1 MCPSVARAAGGSLPI
16 SMNSLSLVLP
26 AADSAGVQYRALL
39 SLPETYVRSLL
50 RMAED
55 MASRAESWE
64 ESPLPIVGRAPLRLL
79 PDAVC
84 RELASPALER
94 ALEFCDN
101 GPAWA
106 FVRAEALPWDI
117 SRDVRGQART
127 VVGAGTKRVYWE
139 VRGEEARITTVSYP
153 YEWLLLTA
161 TVVLNGEEAVSAFRS
176 LAAHAPRLAADLL
189 RDGIPV
195 GGEETPRQAPEWL
208 ARSDLMTLL
217 THPQR
222 DIREPAILAAA
233 RLRGQRI

>member
-1 MCPSVARAAGGSLPI
+1 MHEMNQLALLISAADNAGG
-16 SMNSLSLVLP
+16 
-26 AADSAGVQYRALL
+26 QYRALV
-39 SLPETYVRSLL
+39 SLPPGYVRAML
-50 RMAED
+50 RLAEQMA
-55 MASRAESWE
+55 ARAEQWE
-64 ESPLPIVGRAPLRLL
+64 DWEDSPLPVAGKAPLRVL

-84 RELASPALER
+84 CELAGPALRR
-94 ALEFCDN
+94 ALDVADN

-117 SRDVRGQART
+117 SRDVRGQAR
-127 VVGAGTKRVYWE
+127 VVVAAGSKRIFWE
-139 VRGEEARITTVSYP
+139 VRGEEARITTVSHP

-161 TVVLNGEEAVSAFRS
+161 TLALSGEKAASAFRS
-176 LAAHAPRLAADLL
+176 LAAHAPRLALDLL